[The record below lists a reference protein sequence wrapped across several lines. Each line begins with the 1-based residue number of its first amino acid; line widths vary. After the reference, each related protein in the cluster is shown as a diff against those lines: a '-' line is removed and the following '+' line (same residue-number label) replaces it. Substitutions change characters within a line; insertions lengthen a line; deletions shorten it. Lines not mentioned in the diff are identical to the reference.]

1 MTVSSRETQHRLF
14 AHFAQV
20 AEGLGHGHRLAL
32 LEILAQ
38 GERDVETLA
47 RVTGLSVASVSQH
60 LQRLK
65 RTGLVTARREGRRR
79 IYQLSS
85 PRVSA
90 LVSALER
97 MAEECVAEVDKLVGE
112 VLRARD
118 PQAPVSARELAALV
132 KKGRVTVLDVRP
144 VGGIRRGPPAGGDQH
159 SPGVTASPGQ
169 GAAPQPPAGGLLPGA
184 LLRAHPGCP
193 GAAPA
198 KASRC
203 AASPTASPTGAA
215 RASRWKRGRWKTRP
229 PEAMTFKPARKP
241 VYKS

>member
-118 PQAPVSARELAALV
+118 PQAPLSARELAALV

-144 VGGIRRGPPAGGDQH
+144 VEEYAAGH
-159 SPGVTASPGQ
+159 
-169 GAAPQPPAGGLLPGA
+169 LPGA
-184 LLRAHPGCP
+184 INIPLESLRRRVKELPRSRPLVVYCRGPYCVLTLDALELLQGKGFKVRRLADSVADWRRAGLPVEAGSVENP
-193 GAAPA
+193 AA
-198 KASRC
+198 
-203 AASPTASPTGAA
+203 
-215 RASRWKRGRWKTRP
+215 
-229 PEAMTFKPARKP
+229 
-241 VYKS
+241 

>member
-20 AEGLGHGHRLAL
+20 AEGLGHGYRLAL

-90 LVSALER
+90 LVSSLER

-118 PQAPVSARELAALV
+118 PQAPLSARELAALV

-144 VGGIRRGPPAGGDQH
+144 VEEYAAGH
-159 SPGVTASPGQ
+159 
-169 GAAPQPPAGGLLPGA
+169 LPGA
-184 LLRAHPGCP
+184 INVPLESLRRRIKELPRSRPLVVYCRGPYCVLTLDALELLQGKGFKVRRLADSVADWRRAGLPVEAGSVEHP
-193 GAAPA
+193 AA
-198 KASRC
+198 
-203 AASPTASPTGAA
+203 
-215 RASRWKRGRWKTRP
+215 
-229 PEAMTFKPARKP
+229 
-241 VYKS
+241 